1 MFDTLLVA
9 NRGEIAVRILRTA
22 RDLGL
27 KTVAVYSDADAAAP
41 HVRLADVAVRLGP
54 AAASESY
61 LRPEL
66 VLHAASETGA
76 GAIHPGYGFLS
87 ENAQFAREVE
97 AAGIAF
103 VGPTAAHLS
112 VFGDKHQA
120 REAAKAA
127 GVPLVA
133 GSGLLGSVDEALA
146 AASVVGYPVM
156 VKAVGGGGGI
166 GMQACADA
174 DELVAAFDRVQRLAA
189 ASFGS
194 AGVFL
199 ERFVSRA
206 RHLEVQVFGDGAGR
220 VVSLGDRDCSLQ
232 RRNQKVVEEA
242 PAPALPDEVRAM
254 LHESARALT
263 ASVSYRSAGTVE
275 YVYDVDRGEASFLEV
290 NTRLQVEHPVT
301 EAVTRVDLV
310 AWMLQLAQGDSSFL
324 DEVPDEGPAIEGHA
338 VEVRVYAEDP
348 RKDYQPSAG
357 PAHRGRLPRGPVRP
371 GRRLGRDRAA
381 GDQPLR
387 PDARQGHRARGRVAP
402 RRSRR
407 RVARSRP
414 PGSPGCRRTSR
425 CCARPSGCPTCS
437 PRRTPPG
444 RWRASPTTSPTS
456 TSSARA

>member
-1 MFDTLLVA
+1 M
-9 NRGEIAVRILRTA
+9 
-22 RDLGL
+22 
-27 KTVAVYSDADAAAP
+27 
-41 HVRLADVAVRLGP
+41 
-54 AAASESY
+54 
-61 LRPEL
+61 
-66 VLHAASETGA
+66 
-76 GAIHPGYGFLS
+76 
-87 ENAQFAREVE
+87 
-97 AAGIAF
+97 
-103 VGPTAAHLS
+103 
-112 VFGDKHQA
+112 FGDKHQA

-133 GSGLLGSVDEALA
+133 GSGLLESVDEALA

-174 DELVAAFDRVQRLAA
+174 DQLVAAFDRVQRLAA

-242 PAPALPDEVRAM
+242 PAPALPDDVRAM

-310 AWMLQLAQGDSSFL
+310 AWMLQLAQGDASFL

-357 PAHRGRLPRGPVRP
+357 LLTEVVYPRGPGGP
-371 GRRLGRDRAA
+371 GRRVGRDRAA

-387 PDARQGHRARGRVAP
+387 PDAGQGHRARAGSHRGVRGVASRARGHPVHRGADEPPAAARGRRA
-402 RRSRR
+402 
-407 RVARSRP
+407 
-414 PGSPGCRRTSR
+414 
-425 CCARPSGCPTCS
+425 CPTCS
-437 PRRTPPG
+437 PRRTRPG

-456 TSSARA
+456 TSSGPA